1 MPRSNSGSELFQYLD
16 HFYKFIIK
24 TSTPGDT
31 TTTSPIVQG
40 DSTVDLTAVTN
51 FSDTEYAMIDGDG
64 GVEITQ
70 IDGSPATTNCPLDR
84 PLLLAQSSGAR
95 FVEATRIDLGH
106 IAEGGIQFGGS
117 QTLTEIKA
125 ATSRTAIAFFGE
137 STTLQLT
144 APLLGYN
151 NLHLQAVHGATE
163 GEIGSGTESA
173 PYAVAISQDT
183 VGTQGLH
190 CYRAEG
196 TLYDGRIV
204 QVDFVQA
211 TVEINTNITIGAP
224 NPDGMTLSAKV
235 TAFLQ
240 RIWTP

>member
-1 MPRSNSGSELFQYLD
+1 MPRTNSGSELFQYLNKW
-16 HFYKFIIK
+16 YKFTIQSGTI
-24 TSTPGDT
+24 GDT
-31 TTTSPIVQG
+31 TTTAAI
-40 DSTVDLTAVTN
+40 AVTDDSVNVAAATN
-51 FSDTEYAMIDGDG
+51 FTAADFAMIDGDG
-64 GVEITQ
+64 GVEVTQ
-70 IDGSPATTNCPLDR
+70 LGTPAASPMPFTR

-95 FVEATRIDLGH
+95 LVEAQRIDMGH

-137 STTLQLT
+137 STTLTLN

-151 NLHLQAVHGATE
+151 NLNLLAVFGAIE
-163 GEIGSGTESA
+163 SESGAGTSSD
-173 PYAVAISQDT
+173 PYGAAISQDT

-196 TLYDGRIV
+196 TLYDGRVV
-204 QVDFVQA
+204 QIDFTGC
-211 TVEINTNITIGAP
+211 TVEVNANITIGAP
-224 NPDGMTLSAKV
+224 NPDGMPLSVKC
-235 TAFLQ
+235 TTFIQ